1 MKNKVITISVG
12 EKEYRQISQR
22 AEEANLSV
30 GKYVLKSAL
39 ADKQI
44 ALRKKQAIY
53 GNLCVIK
60 DYTQYGCDIEKIP
73 EVCNAIWQLLG

>member
-39 ADKQI
+39 ADNQI
-44 ALRKKQAIY
+44 ALRKNKQFMEIF
-53 GNLCVIK
+53 V
-60 DYTQYGCDIEKIP
+60 
-73 EVCNAIWQLLG
+73 

>member
-44 ALRKKQAIY
+44 ALRKKQAIKDKI
-53 GNLCVIK
+53 IK
-60 DYTQYGCDIEKIP
+60 INSFLFFIK
-73 EVCNAIWQLLG
+73 NHFS